1 MLYERGTVVSTIWQ
15 CAQINAHV
23 AADAVAFIRE
33 QNEIYRER
41 VKHVAELLAS
51 RFSGR
56 GLVLLCGPSASGKT
70 TTAAL
75 LQQFLRTLGREAHTV
90 SLDDFYLGRG
100 LAPRLPDGSVD
111 YETVD
116 ALNLP
121 LLHQCMDQLLGAGE
135 AALPI
140 FDFHSG
146 CPCEHMRSLA
156 IDDDSLVILEGI
168 HALNPRLRQLL
179 AGHEMF
185 TICIGTLSSVYDG
198 DTCLFNGRELRL
210 VRRLLRDAR
219 FRNSP
224 PDNTLDM
231 WRQVVRGEDLYL
243 LPYVGEADVTFDTT
257 HAYEPAL
264 FSGELL
270 PLLKSV
276 PNDSPYYAQSLQ
288 VAKALG
294 RFSPLLPSLLPSD
307 SLLREFVGA
316 PL

>member
-1 MLYERGTVVSTIWQ
+1 MSTVLQ
-15 CAQINAHV
+15 CAAINARV
-23 AADAVAFIRE
+23 TSDPAGFIHE
-33 QNEIYRER
+33 QNEIYRGR
-41 VKHVAELLAS
+41 VKRIAEMLKT

-56 GLVLLCGPSASGKT
+56 GLVMLCGPSASGKT

-75 LQQFLRTLGREAHTV
+75 LQQFLCEQGRQAHTV

-100 LAPRLPDGSVD
+100 FAPRLPDGSFD
-111 YETVD
+111 YETID
-116 ALNLP
+116 ALDLP
-121 LLHQCMDQLLGAGE
+121 LLHRCMDDLLNNGT
-135 AALPI
+135 ALLPL

-146 CPCEHMRSLA
+146 ARSEQTRPLA
-156 IDDDSLVILEGI
+156 VEDDSLVILEGI
-168 HALNPRLRQLL
+168 HALNPRLRQSLGDH
-179 AGHEMF
+179 AMF
-185 TICIGTLSSVYDG
+185 TVCIGTFSAVYDG
-198 DTCLFNGRELRL
+198 EACLFSERELRL

-270 PLLKSV
+270 PLLTSV
-276 PNDSPYYAQSLQ
+276 PSTSPYYEQSRR
-288 VAKALG
+288 VAEALE
-294 RFSPLLPSLLPSD
+294 RFSPLSPALLPPD
-307 SLLREFVGA
+307 SLLKEFMGA